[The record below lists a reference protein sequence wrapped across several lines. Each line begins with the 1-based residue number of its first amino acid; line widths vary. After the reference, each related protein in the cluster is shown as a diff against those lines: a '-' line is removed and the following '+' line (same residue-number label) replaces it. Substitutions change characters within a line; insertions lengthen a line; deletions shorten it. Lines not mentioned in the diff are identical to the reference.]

1 MVDRPAYERRLS
13 EEEVGDQAR
22 QLLLGFIHDRLR
34 NDGYGE
40 ALEPGMMQAPNTP
53 SGPPI
58 HHVNEV
64 AAALRRIGDELD
76 GDAHLQKYG
85 FYLSLL

>member
-1 MVDRPAYERRLS
+1 MNRQLS

-22 QLLLGFIHDRLR
+22 QLLLGFIQDRLR
-34 NDGYGE
+34 NDGYGHE
-40 ALEPGMMQAPNTP
+40 VDTHMLQAPNTP

-58 HHVNEV
+58 HRVNEV

-76 GDAHLQKYG
+76 GDTHLQK
-85 FYLSLL
+85 